1 LSTLYRLLAV
11 TGVLLLA
18 ACGRAPV
25 LPPAAGAEQVELGAV
40 PFFPQ
45 RDYQCGPA
53 ALATVFGH
61 LGHAVDPDALVDEV
75 YLPGKRGSLQVELKA
90 AARRRGLVP
99 YPLPPELEVLLA
111 TLRSGHPVLVLQ
123 DLGTRGWP
131 QWHFAVVVGFDGAAD
146 TFLLR
151 SGTTRRQALTA
162 RKFLAT
168 WERAERWGLV
178 VLPPG
183 TLPPRAERDRYLRAV
198 TDMEGIAP
206 PAALV
211 AAFGVAVERWPDS
224 PWARA
229 GLGNAHYA
237 AGDRAAAE
245 AQFAAL
251 LRRQPESVLA
261 RNNLAQLLGE
271 RGCRTAALALLDE
284 GLANHPGDDR
294 ERAWLQ
300 ATRDEVAAMRAGAEG
315 CPPPPA
321 RAKSPR

>member
-1 LSTLYRLLAV
+1 MP
-11 TGVLLLA
+11 
-18 ACGRAPV
+18 PV
-25 LPPAAGAEQVELGAV
+25 AGAEQVELDAV

-61 LGHAVDPDALVDEV
+61 LGRAADPEALVGEV
-75 YLPGKRGSLQVELKA
+75 YLPGKKGSLQVELKA

-99 YPLPPELEVLLA
+99 YPLPPDLEVLLA

-123 DLGTRGWP
+123 NLGIRSWP
-131 QWHFAVVVGFDGAAD
+131 QWHFAVVVGFDAAAD

-151 SGTTRRQALTA
+151 SGTTRRQVLAA

-168 WERAERWGLV
+168 WERADRWGLV

-211 AAFGVAVERWPDS
+211 AAFGVAAERWPDS

-237 AGDRAAAE
+237 AGNRAAAE

-271 RGCRTAALALLDE
+271 RGCRAAALALLDE
-284 GLANHPGDDR
+284 GLANHPIDDR
-294 ERAWLQ
+294 ERARLQ
-300 ATRDEVAAMRAGAEG
+300 ATRDEVAAMRTGAGD
-315 CPPPPA
+315 CPPPAA
-321 RAKSPR
+321 RAKSPH

>member
-1 LSTLYRLLAV
+1 MSPLCRVLAV
-11 TGVLLLA
+11 AGALLLT
-18 ACGRAPV
+18 ACSRAPV
-25 LPPAAGAEQVELGAV
+25 LPPTAGAEQVELDAV

-61 LGHAVDPDALVDEV
+61 LGRAADPDALVDEV
-75 YLPGKRGSLQVELKA
+75 YLPGKKGSLQVELKA

-99 YPLPPELEVLLA
+99 YPLPPDLEVLLA

-123 DLGTRGWP
+123 NLGIRRWP
-131 QWHFAVVVGFDGAAD
+131 QWHFAVVVGFDAAAD

-151 SGTTRRQALTA
+151 SGTTRRQVLAA

-168 WERAERWGLV
+168 WERADRWGLV
-178 VLPPG
+178 VLSPG

-206 PAALV
+206 PAALIAAFDV
-211 AAFGVAVERWPDS
+211 AAERWPDS

-229 GLGNAHYA
+229 GLGNAYYA
-237 AGDRAAAE
+237 AGNRAAAE

-271 RGCRTAALALLDE
+271 RGCRAAALALLDE
-284 GLANHPGDDR
+284 GLASHPIDDR
-294 ERAWLQ
+294 ERAQLQ
-300 ATRDEVAAMRAGAEG
+300 VTRDEVAAMPVSAGN
-315 CPPPPA
+315 CPLPAA
-321 RAKSPR
+321 RAK